1 MQETKKRLRFNPWVR
16 SPGGGHSNPLQY
28 SCLENPTDRGAWW
41 ATVHKVAKC
50 QTRLSDLA
58 YTHAHEDYSLEDS
71 LSGNWGNA
79 PEKHRFG
86 SSVLSEQRT
95 SNTSRTHSFRVSRKN
110 TSGDFP
116 GGLVAKTL
124 LSMQGAQ
131 VQSLV
136 RELDP
141 KAAAKTQHSQ

>member
-1 MQETKKRLRFNPWVR
+1 MQETKRRLRFNPRVR

-79 PEKHRFG
+79 PEKHRFS
-86 SSVLSEQRT
+86 SSVSCQNKEHQTRQEHIP
-95 SNTSRTHSFRVSRKN
+95 SGFHGKTH
-110 TSGDFP
+110 
-116 GGLVAKTL
+116 
-124 LSMQGAQ
+124 QGT
-131 VQSLV
+131 SLV
-136 RELDP
+136 VCWLRLCDLNAGCP
-141 KAAAKTQHSQ
+141 GSIPGQGTRPQCRS